1 MHALDPRARA
11 LLTWLRVIG
20 WPSLAERTPAQAR
33 RDFRLLTAATSRTP
47 SGVRVRYGSIPGPA
61 GRLPVRWYTPRTG
74 RAPRPLL
81 VWFHGGGFVVGD
93 LFTADGTARTLADR
107 SGAVVLSVGY
117 RLAPEHDCLAAVD
130 DAWAALN
137 WAAGH
142 AGELGAD
149 PARLVVGGESAGAT
163 LSALVAQRARPG
175 GPALGLQV
183 LVCPAT
189 DLALGRLA
197 ILSGGAAPL
206 LDRDVLDWFSGHFF
220 AGHDPADPCLSPGRA
235 ADVAG
240 VAPALILTADWDLLR
255 DDGEAYAERL
265 DAAGVAVDH
274 VRYPGQIHGF
284 LAMDRIFP
292 AAGRALDRVATAVA
306 AVSPAATPSV
316 ADTTPSGAARWDGPA
331 AEQATLT
338 RERWLRTPI
347 YGAATAATTLL
358 EHHTQR
364 LARLTRSLALIM
376 TDPADGEPS
385 APTPGGP
392 R

>member
-1 MHALDPRARA
+1 MQALDPRARA

-137 WAAGH
+137 WAATH

-163 LSALVAQRARPG
+163 LSALVAQRARHG
-175 GPALGLQV
+175 GPTLGLQV
-183 LVCPAT
+183 LVSPAT
-189 DLALGRLA
+189 DLALDRLA
-197 ILSGGAAPL
+197 TLPGGAAPL
-206 LDRDVLDWFSGHFF
+206 LDRAVLDWFSGHFF

-265 DAAGVAVDH
+265 AASGVAVEH

-292 AAGRALDRVATAVA
+292 AARHALDRVATAVA
-306 AVSPAATPSV
+306 AVAPSAIPAVPDTAPSR
-316 ADTTPSGAARWDGPA
+316 AARWDGLA
-331 AEQATLT
+331 GEQATLT
-338 RERWLRTPI
+338 RELWLRTPI
-347 YGAATAATTLL
+347 YGAVTAAATLF

-364 LARLTRSLALIM
+364 LARLTRSLASIM

-385 APTPGGP
+385 APTLGGP

>member
-1 MHALDPRARA
+1 M
-11 LLTWLRVIG
+11 
-20 WPSLAERTPAQAR
+20 
-33 RDFRLLTAATSRTP
+33 
-47 SGVRVRYGSIPGPA
+47 
-61 GRLPVRWYTPRTG
+61 
-74 RAPRPLL
+74 
-81 VWFHGGGFVVGD
+81 
-93 LFTADGTARTLADR
+93 
-107 SGAVVLSVGY
+107 VLSVGY

-137 WAAGH
+137 WAASH

-163 LSALVAQRARPG
+163 LSALVAQRARHG

-189 DLALGRLA
+189 DLALERLA

-255 DDGEAYAERL
+255 DDGEAYAARL

-274 VRYPGQIHGF
+274 ARYPGQIHGF

-306 AVSPAATPSV
+306 AVAPVPTPS
-316 ADTTPSGAARWDGPA
+316 APDTTPSSAARWDGFA
-331 AEQATLT
+331 GEQATLT
-338 RERWLRTPI
+338 RELWLRTPI
-347 YGAATAATTLL
+347 YAAATAAATLV

-364 LARLTRSLALIM
+364 LAHLTRSLALSM
-376 TDPADGEPS
+376 TDPADGDPS
-385 APTPGGP
+385 APTLGGP

>member
-1 MHALDPRARA
+1 
-11 LLTWLRVIG
+11 
-20 WPSLAERTPAQAR
+20 AERTPAQAR
-33 RDFRLLTAATSRTP
+33 RDFRLLTAVTSRTP

-137 WAAGH
+137 WAATH

-149 PARLVVGGESAGAT
+149 PA
-163 LSALVAQRARPG
+163 
-175 GPALGLQV
+175 
-183 LVCPAT
+183 
-189 DLALGRLA
+189 
-197 ILSGGAAPL
+197 
-206 LDRDVLDWFSGHFF
+206 
-220 AGHDPADPCLSPGRA
+220 
-235 ADVAG
+235 G
-240 VAPALILTADWDLLR
+240 VAPALIRTAEWDLLR

-265 DAAGVAVDH
+265 GAAGVAVER

-292 AAGRALDRVATAVA
+292 AARRALDRVARAVA
-306 AVSPAATPSV
+306 AVSPVATPAV
-316 ADTTPSGAARWDGPA
+316 PDTTP
-331 AEQATLT
+331 
-338 RERWLRTPI
+338 
-347 YGAATAATTLL
+347 
-358 EHHTQR
+358 
-364 LARLTRSLALIM
+364 
-376 TDPADGEPS
+376 
-385 APTPGGP
+385 
-392 R
+392 